1 MKKIVMCLTLALVF
15 MTTACAA
22 GSFWDFKKDEGES
35 KVANRIAVFDTNMG
49 EFEIELFEDKTPITT
64 KNFIDLAQ
72 EGFYDGVIFHRI
84 IDGFI
89 MQGGDPTGTGMGGP
103 GYTIEDEFTP
113 ELTHESEGILSMA
126 NTGRPHTGGSQFFI
140 TLAATPWLDGH
151 HTVFGKVVKGME
163 VVREIGHVKTG
174 PQDRPVHDVVINK
187 ITIKDAE

>member
-49 EFEIELFEDKTPITT
+49 EFEIELFEDKAPITT

-84 IDGFI
+84 IDGFMI
-89 MQGGDPTGTGMGGP
+89 QGGDPTGTGMGGP

-151 HTVFGKVVKGME
+151 HTVFGKVIKGME